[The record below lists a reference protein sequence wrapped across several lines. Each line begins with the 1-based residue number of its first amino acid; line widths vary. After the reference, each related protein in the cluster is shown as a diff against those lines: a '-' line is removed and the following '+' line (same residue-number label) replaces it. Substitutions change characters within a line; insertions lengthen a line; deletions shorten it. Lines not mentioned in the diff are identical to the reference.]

1 MKSSLKRKIISCINV
16 KIKTNETM
24 ATKTKILVV
33 DDDPMNLKFLKEIL
47 SDEYNIKA
55 ALSGE
60 EALEIIFDFM
70 PEILLL
76 DIMMPGIDG
85 YEVCKKIKANEKLA
99 NIIILLV
106 SAKAMLNEKLR
117 GFEVGADDYITKPF
131 EHEELLAKIK
141 VFIRQ

>member
-1 MKSSLKRKIISCINV
+1 
-16 KIKTNETM
+16 M
-24 ATKTKILVV
+24 ANKTKILVV

-47 SDEYNIKA
+47 SDEYNIIA

-85 YEVCKKIKANEKLA
+85 YEVCKKIRANEKLA
-99 NIIILLV
+99 NIKILLV
-106 SAKAMLNEKLR
+106 SAKAMLNEKLM
-117 GFEVGADDYITKPF
+117 GYEVGADDYITKPF

-141 VFIRQ
+141 IFIRQ

>member
-1 MKSSLKRKIISCINV
+1 
-16 KIKTNETM
+16 M
-24 ATKTKILVV
+24 ANKTKILVV
-33 DDDPMNLKFLKEIL
+33 DDDPMNVKFLKEIL
-47 SDEYNIKA
+47 SDEYNIIA

-85 YEVCKKIKANEKLA
+85 YEVCKKIRANEKLA
-99 NIIILLV
+99 NIKILLV
-106 SAKAMLNEKLR
+106 SAKAMLNEKLM
-117 GFEVGADDYITKPF
+117 GYEVGADDYITKPF

-141 VFIRQ
+141 IFIRQ

>member
-1 MKSSLKRKIISCINV
+1 MAK
-16 KIKTNETM
+16 KTR
-24 ATKTKILVV
+24 ILVV

-47 SDEYNIKA
+47 ADQYNVES

-60 EALEIIFDFM
+60 EALEIIVDFV

-85 YEVCKKIKANEKLA
+85 YEVCKRIRANKKLA
-99 NIIILLV
+99 NMKILLV
-106 SAKAMLNEKLR
+106 SAKAMLNEKLM
-117 GFEVGADDYITKPF
+117 GYEVGADDYITKPF

-141 VFIRQ
+141 IFIRQ

>member
-1 MKSSLKRKIISCINV
+1 
-16 KIKTNETM
+16 M
-24 ATKTKILVV
+24 AKKTKILVV

-47 SDEYNIKA
+47 ADQYNVES

-60 EALEIIFDFM
+60 EALEIIVDFV

-85 YEVCKKIKANEKLA
+85 YEVCKRIRANKKLA
-99 NIIILLV
+99 NMKILLV
-106 SAKAMLNEKLR
+106 SAKAMLNEKLM
-117 GFEVGADDYITKPF
+117 GYEVGADDYITKPF

-141 VFIRQ
+141 IFIRQ

>member
-1 MKSSLKRKIISCINV
+1 MAK
-16 KIKTNETM
+16 KTR
-24 ATKTKILVV
+24 ILVV

-47 SDEYNIKA
+47 ADQYNVES

-60 EALEIIFDFM
+60 EALEIIVDFV

-85 YEVCKKIKANEKLA
+85 YEVCKRIRANKKLA
-99 NIIILLV
+99 NMKILLV
-106 SAKAMLNEKLR
+106 SAKAMLNEKLM
-117 GFEVGADDYITKPF
+117 GYEVGADDYITKPF

-141 VFIRQ
+141 IFIRLSTAR

>member
-1 MKSSLKRKIISCINV
+1 
-16 KIKTNETM
+16 M
-24 ATKTKILVV
+24 AKKTKILIV

-70 PEILLL
+70 PEILSL
-76 DIMMPGIDG
+76 DIMMPGVDG
-85 YEVCKKIKANEKLA
+85 YEVCKKIRANEKLA
-99 NIIILLV
+99 NIKILLV
-106 SAKAMLNEKLR
+106 SAKAMLNEKLM
-117 GFEVGADDYITKPF
+117 GYEVGADDYITKPF

-141 VFIRQ
+141 IFIRQ

>member
-1 MKSSLKRKIISCINV
+1 
-16 KIKTNETM
+16 M
-24 ATKTKILVV
+24 AKKTKILIV

-76 DIMMPGIDG
+76 DIMMPGVDG
-85 YEVCKKIKANEKLA
+85 YEVCKKVRASEKLA
-99 NIIILLV
+99 NIKILLV
-106 SAKAMLNEKLR
+106 SAKAMLNEKLM
-117 GFEVGADDYITKPF
+117 GYEVGADDYITKPF

-141 VFIRQ
+141 IFIRQ

>member
-1 MKSSLKRKIISCINV
+1 
-16 KIKTNETM
+16 M
-24 ATKTKILVV
+24 AKKTKILVV

-47 SDEYNIKA
+47 SDQYNVES

-60 EALEIIFDFM
+60 EALEIIFEFM

-85 YEVCKKIKANEKLA
+85 YEVCKRIRANKKLA
-99 NIIILLV
+99 NMKILLV
-106 SAKAMLNEKLR
+106 SAKAMLNEKLM
-117 GFEVGADDYITKPF
+117 GYEVGADDYITKPF

-141 VFIRQ
+141 IFIRQ